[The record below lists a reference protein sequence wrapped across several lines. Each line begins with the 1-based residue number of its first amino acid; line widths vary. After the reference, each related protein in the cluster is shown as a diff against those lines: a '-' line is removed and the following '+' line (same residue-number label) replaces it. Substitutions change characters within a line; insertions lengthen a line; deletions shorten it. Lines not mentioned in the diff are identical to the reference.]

1 MGFWDRFRR
10 SYVETTDTFADVEPV
25 AKAAPEPEVSL
36 PSQSIVTVPSGY
48 ELVRADQMEFGK
60 ANIEM
65 PPTEVGT
72 AEPKALYWDPFALVE
87 QLGFRDRPSSVNY
100 QTLNA
105 MVWRMPIVQA
115 IIQTRINQVSAF
127 CTPQTH
133 RSETGFRI
141 KMRDREA
148 FPKGADKKFAQAMER
163 TLLQCGA
170 TERDPRVSDTLESFI
185 RKLTRDTLVFDQ
197 MCFEILPG
205 RDGRPAEWYAVD
217 ASTIR
222 LANTDKLYPDDD
234 LRKIHTVQVYDNV
247 TIAEFTREEM
257 AFEVRNPRTDI
268 RGYGYGTS
276 ELEMLVTT
284 VTAILWAWQYNQNA
298 FAQGSL
304 QKGILNIVGSI
315 PEKQL
320 KAFRRLWYQQVSGV
334 ENAWRTPITNAEKL
348 EWLNM
353 QNSSKDMEFSA
364 WMDFLIKVACSV
376 FQMDPIEVNFKYG
389 TQGGRAI
396 IEGGNQSKLLMSKDR
411 GLKPLLRFLS
421 RAIDKYII
429 WPINPEFTLEFI
441 GLDTMTPKEQADL
454 NTQRVRTMYMIDELR
469 AEQDLPPLPD
479 GMGQIIL
486 DANWMNAKKE
496 MTMRKQADEAKQAQE
511 DALQARAAALASM
524 PESLVSK
531 EELAQLAEALAAPAG
546 AAPGAPVAGAGAPVP
561 ASKPPKNAVSGAVPG
576 AGAGGGPG
584 GGRTAPV
591 APPTGLGKSLLD
603 VEV

>member
-10 SYVETTDTFADVEPV
+10 SHIETTDEFTDVGVVE
-25 AKAAPEPEVSL
+25 KAEPESIAPAPL
-36 PSQSIVTVPSGY
+36 APSHSIISVPAGY
-48 ELVRADQMEFGK
+48 ELIKADQVEPTR
-60 ANIEM
+60 IEM
-65 PPTEVGT
+65 PPTGDGVSD
-72 AEPKALYWDPFALVE
+72 PKALYWDPFALIE
-87 QLGFRDRPSSVNY
+87 QLGFRDRPSSVTY
-100 QTLNA
+100 ATLNA
-105 MVWRMPIVQA
+105 MVWRMPIIQA
-115 IIQTRINQVSAF
+115 IIQTRVNQVASF
-127 CTPQTH
+127 CTPQNH
-133 RSETGFRI
+133 KFEMGFRI

-148 FPKGADKKFAQAMER
+148 SPTKADKKFAKEMER
-163 TLLQCGA
+163 MLLQCGA
-170 TERDPRVSDTLESFI
+170 VNHDPRGRPTLESFL
-185 RKLTRDTLVFDQ
+185 RRLVRDSMVYDQ
-197 MCFEILPG
+197 MCFEIVPG

-222 LANTDKLYPDDD
+222 LANTDKLFPDDD
-234 LRKIHTVQVYDNV
+234 LNRVHTVQVYDNV

-276 ELEMLVTT
+276 ELEMLVST

-348 EWLNM
+348 EWINM

-389 TQGGRAI
+389 TSGQKAMM
-396 IEGGNQSKLLMSKDR
+396 ESGNKSKLVESKDK
-411 GLKPLLRFLS
+411 GLKPLLRFMS
-421 RAIDKYII
+421 RAIDKHIV
-429 WPINPEFTLEFI
+429 WPINPEFTFEFVGLEAQ
-441 GLDTMTPKEQADL
+441 TPKEMADMF
-454 NTQRVRTMYMIDELR
+454 TQRVRTMYMIDELR

-479 GMGQIIL
+479 GLGQVIL
-486 DANWMNAKKE
+486 DANWMNARKEVNAKKQQE
-496 MTMRKQADEAKQAQE
+496 EAAQAQE
-511 DALQARAAALASM
+511 DALQARVAAVSALPASM
-524 PESLVSK
+524 VSQ
-531 EELAQLAEALAAPAG
+531 EELSQLAQMLSTPAG
-546 AAPGAPVAGAGAPVP
+546 GVPGAPVPGG
-561 ASKPPKNAVSGAVPG
+561 PPPSLAPG

-584 GGRTAPV
+584 GGRRAPV
-591 APPTGLGKSLLD
+591 APSTAMGKSLVID

>member
-10 SYVETTDTFADVEPV
+10 SHIETTDAFSDASSLEKADSD
-25 AKAAPEPEVSL
+25 AIAPAPL
-36 PSQSIVTVPSGY
+36 APSHSIVSVPAGY
-48 ELVRADQMEFGK
+48 ELIKADQMEPTR
-60 ANIEM
+60 IEM
-65 PPTEVGT
+65 PPTGDGVSD
-72 AEPKALYWDPFALVE
+72 PKALYWDPFALIE
-87 QLGFRDRPSSVNY
+87 QLGFRDRPSSVTY
-100 QTLNA
+100 ATLNA

-115 IIQTRINQVSAF
+115 IVQTRINQVSAF
-127 CTPQTH
+127 CSPQSS
-133 RSETGFRI
+133 RFETGFRI
-141 KMRDREA
+141 KMRDRE
-148 FPKGADKKFAQAMER
+148 GAPTKSDKKFARQMEDMLMVSGG
-163 TLLQCGA
+163 TS
-170 TERDPRVSDTLESFI
+170 RDPRGTATFESFM
-185 RKLTRDTLVFDQ
+185 RRLVRDSMVYDQ
-197 MCFEILPG
+197 MCFEVVPG

-222 LANTDKLYPDDD
+222 LANTDKLYPDDSIE
-234 LRKIHTVQVYDNV
+234 RVHSVQVYDNV

-276 ELEMLVTT
+276 ELEMLVST

-348 EWLNM
+348 EWINM

-364 WMDFLIKVACSV
+364 WMDFLIKVTCSV

-389 TQGGRAI
+389 TQSTKAMF
-396 IEGGNQSKLLMSKDR
+396 EGGNQAKIIASKDR

-429 WPINPEFTLEFI
+429 WPINPDFTLEFV
-441 GLDTMTPKEQADL
+441 GLESQTPKEIADL
-454 NTQRVRTMYMIDELR
+454 FTQRARSMYLIDELR

-479 GMGQIIL
+479 GMGQVIL
-486 DANWMNAKKE
+486 DANWMNARKE
-496 MTMRKQADEAKQAQE
+496 VTARKQQEQAKEEQE
-511 DALQARAAALASM
+511 AALRNQVAAISSL
-524 PESLVSK
+524 PESAVSK
-531 EELAQLAEALAAPAG
+531 EELAQLAQMLTGASGTSGAAGVGGAAAPN
-546 AAPGAPVAGAGAPVP
+546 PLP
-561 ASKPPKNAVSGAVPG
+561 ALVPG
-576 AGAGGGPG
+576 AGSGGGPG
-584 GGRTAPV
+584 GGRRAPV
-591 APPTGLGKSLLD
+591 APPKDTVGKSLVID

>member
-10 SYVETTDTFADVEPV
+10 SHIETTDAFSDASSLEKADSD
-25 AKAAPEPEVSL
+25 AIAPAPL
-36 PSQSIVTVPSGY
+36 APSHSIVSVPAGY
-48 ELVRADQMEFGK
+48 ELIKADQMEPTR
-60 ANIEM
+60 IEM
-65 PPTEVGT
+65 PPTGDGVSD
-72 AEPKALYWDPFALVE
+72 PKALYWDPFALIE
-87 QLGFRDRPSSVNY
+87 QLGFRDRPSSVTY
-100 QTLNA
+100 ATLNA
-105 MVWRMPIVQA
+105 MVWRMPIIQA
-115 IIQTRINQVSAF
+115 IIQTRVNQVASF
-127 CTPQTH
+127 CTPQNH
-133 RSETGFRI
+133 KFEMGFRI

-148 FPKGADKKFAQAMER
+148 SPTKADKKFAKEMER
-163 TLLQCGA
+163 MLLQCGA
-170 TERDPRVSDTLESFI
+170 VNHDPRGRPTLESFL
-185 RKLTRDTLVFDQ
+185 RRLVRDSMVYDQ
-197 MCFEILPG
+197 MCFEIVSG

-222 LANTDKLYPDDD
+222 LANTDKLFPDDD
-234 LRKIHTVQVYDNV
+234 LNRVHTVQVYDNV

-276 ELEMLVTT
+276 ELEMLVST

-348 EWLNM
+348 EWINM

-389 TQGGRAI
+389 TSGQKAMM
-396 IEGGNQSKLLMSKDR
+396 ESGNKSKLVESKDK
-411 GLKPLLRFLS
+411 GLKPLLRFMS
-421 RAIDKYII
+421 RAIDKHIV
-429 WPINPEFTLEFI
+429 WPINPEFTFEFVGLEAQ
-441 GLDTMTPKEQADL
+441 TPKEMADMF
-454 NTQRVRTMYMIDELR
+454 TQRVRTMYMIDELR

-479 GMGQIIL
+479 GLGQVIL
-486 DANWMNAKKE
+486 DANWMNARKEVNAKKQQE
-496 MTMRKQADEAKQAQE
+496 EAAEAQE
-511 DALQARAAALASM
+511 DALQARVAAISAM
-524 PESLVSK
+524 PASLVSQ
-531 EELAQLAEALAAPAG
+531 EELSQLTQMLSAPKG
-546 AAPGAPVAGAGAPVP
+546 GVPGAPVPSG
-561 ASKPPKNAVSGAVPG
+561 PPPSLVPG

-584 GGRTAPV
+584 GGRRAPV
-591 APPTGLGKSLLD
+591 APSTPLGKSLVID

>member
-10 SYVETTDTFADVEPV
+10 SQIETTDEFTDVGVVE
-25 AKAAPEPEVSL
+25 KAEPESIAPAPL
-36 PSQSIVTVPSGY
+36 PPSHSIVSVPAGY
-48 ELVRADQMEFGK
+48 ELIKADQVEPTR
-60 ANIEM
+60 IEM
-65 PPTEVGT
+65 PPTGDGV
-72 AEPKALYWDPFALVE
+72 ADPKALYWDPFALIE
-87 QLGFRDRPSSVNY
+87 QLGFRDRPSSVTY
-100 QTLNA
+100 ATLNA

-115 IIQTRINQVSAF
+115 IVQTRINQVSAF
-127 CTPQTH
+127 CSPQSS
-133 RSETGFRI
+133 RFETGFRI
-141 KMRDREA
+141 KMRDREGA
-148 FPKGADKKFAQAMER
+148 PTKADKKFAQQMEKM
-163 TLLQCGA
+163 LMVCGG
-170 TERDPRVSDTLESFI
+170 TSRDPRGTSTFETFMRRLV
-185 RKLTRDTLVFDQ
+185 RDSMVYDQ
-197 MCFEILPG
+197 MCFEIVPG

-222 LANTDKLYPDDD
+222 LANTDKLFPDDD
-234 LRKIHTVQVYDNV
+234 LNRVHTVQVYDNV

-276 ELEMLVTT
+276 ELEMLVST

-348 EWLNM
+348 EWINM

-364 WMDFLIKVACSV
+364 WMDFLIKVTCSV

-389 TQGGRAI
+389 TQSAKAMF
-396 IEGGNQSKLLMSKDR
+396 EGGNQAKIVASKDR
-411 GLKPLLRFLS
+411 GLKPLLRSLS

-429 WPINPEFTLEFI
+429 WPINPDFTLEFV
-441 GLDTMTPKEQADL
+441 GLESQTPKEIADL
-454 NTQRVRTMYMIDELR
+454 FTQRARSMYLIDELR

-479 GMGQIIL
+479 GMGQVIL
-486 DANWMNAKKE
+486 DANWMNARKE
-496 MTMRKQADEAKQAQE
+496 VTARKQQAAAQE
-511 DALQARAAALASM
+511 AQDSALRAQVSALSSM
-524 PESLVSK
+524 PEAMVSK
-531 EELAQLAEALAAPAG
+531 EELAQLAQMLAAP
-546 AAPGAPVAGAGAPVP
+546 PGAGAVGGVPPVG
-561 ASKPPKNAVSGAVPG
+561 PPPTLVPG

-584 GGRTAPV
+584 GGRRAPA
-591 APPTGLGKSLLD
+591 APSKQSMGKSLIID